1 MTDAISVRD
10 PARPFSSLCLT
21 VPRGSVDDPD
31 DKPGVAWLTAQM
43 MLRGAGELSR
53 QALAD
58 RLEGL
63 GSIVDLSVGRD
74 HTTLWA
80 DALTRKRPEL
90 LDHLDAILGRPTF
103 PAGELEKLKRETVA
117 ELQAVRDDDASLGL
131 RFFVRLLYGQHLYGR
146 PMKGSE
152 SSLATITRDDLV
164 DSYRRWPREGSLLG
178 VAGDIDPGL
187 SLALAERLGQALA
200 SETAPRRVVP
210 DFAPATGTGGW
221 RAVII
226 DKPERSQ
233 TQVFVGHLLLADGL
247 AARRGVHHPSWTALN
262 VGQTPFGGTFTSRFS
277 HEIREKRGWSY
288 GAWGQLSG
296 DHRLGSF
303 MLRYAPSQKD
313 LLPSLQLTDE
323 LLSTFVADGPTDA
336 ELDAA
341 QSYLQNGFVFAV
353 DTAQRRLSEL
363 LSARLLG
370 HPDGWVDDTVERLRR
385 VSHADAIAAVRTH
398 LRADDLCLAVV
409 GTASAIEPELAAWPR
424 IRSIEVVD
432 WKTPL

>member
-10 PARPFSSLCLT
+10 AARPFSSMCLT
-21 VPRGSVDDPD
+21 IPRGSIDDPEG
-31 DKPGVAWLTAQM
+31 KPGVAWLTAQM

-53 QALAD
+53 QQIAD

-90 LDHLDAILGRPTF
+90 LEHLDTILGRPTF
-103 PAGELEKLKRETVA
+103 PAGELEKLKRETIA
-117 ELQAVRDDDASLGL
+117 DLQAVRDDDASLGL
-131 RFFVRLLYGQHLYGR
+131 RFFVRLLYGGHRYGR
-146 PMKGSE
+146 PLKGSE
-152 SSLATITRDDLV
+152 ATLGAITRDDLV
-164 DSYRRWPREGSLLG
+164 DHYRRWPREGSLLG
-178 VAGDIDPGL
+178 LAGDIDPAL
-187 SLALAERLGQALA
+187 SRALAERLGAHLA
-200 SETAPRRVVP
+200 STPSPRPTVA
-210 DFAPATGTGGW
+210 DFERPPALPGW

-233 TQVFVGHLLLADGL
+233 TQVFLGHLLLVDG
-247 AARRGVHHPSWTALN
+247 AQRGVHHPAWTALN

-313 LLPSLQLTDE
+313 LLASLQLSDD
-323 LLSTFVADGPTDA
+323 LLKAFVADGPTDA

-341 QSYLQNGFVFAV
+341 QSYLQTGFVFAV

-385 VSHADAIAAVRTH
+385 VAHADAIAAVRTH

-409 GTASAIEPELAAWPR
+409 GTASAIERELAAWPR